1 MEYTTLK
8 NAEDK
13 IGKDYFVRCNRCYL
27 VNLRYV
33 SAVRDDL
40 VYIREDALQISR
52 PQKKIFLNA
61 FAKYLG
67 GVG

>member
-1 MEYTTLK
+1 MSV
-8 NAEDK
+8 A
-13 IGKDYFVRCNRCYL
+13 IAAIWS
-27 VNLRYV
+27 NLRYV